1 MQPHT
6 LNTKTVT
13 IFIRNMVS
21 DSCMKVVKWELERS
35 GFIQVE
41 DIELG
46 KAVIHF
52 NEGVVNDEFINAIL
66 KRNGFALINDSE
78 ARLVEQIKHA
88 VIELIFFGNN
98 TNSLI
103 RNSDYLS
110 QKLEQPYVALSKIF
124 SKHTG
129 VTLEKFII
137 QIKIERVKEFI
148 SYDDLSLSEISYRM
162 GYSSVAH
169 LSAQFKQTTGETVQD
184 YKKEFHQRRTPL
196 NKI

>member
-1 MQPHT
+1 
-6 LNTKTVT
+6 
-13 IFIRNMVS
+13 MVS
-21 DSCMKVVKWELERS
+21 DSCIKVVKWELERS

-41 DIELG
+41 EVELG

-52 NEGVVNDEFINAIL
+52 NEGVVNEEFINAIL

-88 VIELIFFGNN
+88 VIQLMFFGNN

-110 QKLEQPYVALSKIF
+110 QKLEQPYTTLSKIF

-169 LSAQFKQTTGETVQD
+169 LSSQFKQVAGETFQE
-184 YKKEFHQRRTPL
+184 YKKEFHQHRKPL